1 MSWFSKNY
9 EKTILGGA
17 VVVALGIA
25 YFGWDKFNSVAQD
38 FDINLKGGG
47 NNNTA
52 VNEAELIPK
61 AKASLKFDRTWVQ
74 AVDGDRSVDLF
85 TGIPLFVS
93 SSAPD
98 KPLDLIRGASVH
110 APIPNKWWIDN
121 RLDPG
126 YGDSPSRDPDE
137 DGFSNLEEFK
147 AKTDPNDAKLFP
159 PLIMKL
165 MYVKDETLIWVL
177 RPGFGAEGSFPF
189 NYQDSKGA
197 QNHTAVDMVGP
208 NGLLFAKAPMK
219 DRFKVISSEVVKE
232 INKRTKL
239 EKDVTMVTIEDQRPN
254 KIGVTYKIPSPLTED
269 RMNEYRQYDRTAVF
283 SLEALGLHGKEF
295 SVEERTAFAVPPNSG
310 KKDYF
315 LKSMTAESVTVEYTT
330 PTGEK
335 KSVEIGKGSVLHTA
349 D

>member
-9 EKTILGGA
+9 EKAILGGA

-25 YFGWDKFNSVAQD
+25 YLGWDKFSSVAQD
-38 FDINLKGGG
+38 FNINLKGGG
-47 NNNTA
+47 NNSTA

-61 AKASLKFDRTWVQ
+61 AKASLKFDRNWVQ

-85 TGIPLFVS
+85 TGIPLFVPS
-93 SSAPD
+93 STPD
-98 KPLDLIRGASVH
+98 KPLDLYRGAPIH
-110 APIPNKWWIDN
+110 PPIPNKWWIDN

-126 YGDSPSRDPDE
+126 FGDSPSRDPDE
-137 DGFSNLEEFK
+137 DGFTNLEEFK
-147 AKTDPNDAKLFP
+147 AKTDPNDAKSYP

-177 RPGFGAEGSFPF
+177 RPGSGANGSFPF
-189 NYQDSKGA
+189 NYLDSKGA
-197 QNHTAVDMVGP
+197 QNHTSVDMVGP

-219 DRFKVISSEVVKE
+219 DRFKVLSSEVVTE
-232 INKRTKL
+232 INPKTKV
-239 EKDVTMVTIEDQRPN
+239 EKEVTMVTIEDQRPN
-254 KIGVTYKIPSPLTED
+254 KKGVTYKIPSPLTED
-269 RMNEYRQYDRTAVF
+269 RMNEHRQYDRTVVF
-283 SLEALGLHGKEF
+283 SLEALGMNGKEF
-295 SVEERTAFAVPPNSG
+295 RVEERTAFSIPSDSG

-315 LKSMTAESVTVEYTT
+315 LKSVTAESVTVEYTT

-335 KSVEIGKGSVLHTA
+335 KSVEIGKGSLPHTS